1 MEMRIMTSDQN
12 RYGNVEEIIKDLEEM
27 INMDEPNT
35 VSKYKDL
42 RQVLDDLQD
51 IENAIVLMD
60 RENSIEFYHEI
71 MNLISELHT
80 MVYNQIRID
89 ETE

>member
-1 MEMRIMTSDQN
+1 MTSDQN

>member
-1 MEMRIMTSDQN
+1 MTSDQN

-60 RENSIEFYHEI
+60 RESSIEFYHEI
-71 MNLISELHT
+71 RKMINELHT
-80 MVYNQIRID
+80 LVYDQIRIN